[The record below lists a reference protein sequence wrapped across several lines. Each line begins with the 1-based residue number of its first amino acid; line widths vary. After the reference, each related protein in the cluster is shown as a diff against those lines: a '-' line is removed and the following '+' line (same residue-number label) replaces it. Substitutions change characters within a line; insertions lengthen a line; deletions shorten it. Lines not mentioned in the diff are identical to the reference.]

1 MSDNNKKLLESRQ
14 ELALN
19 NKKIISLKNDIPFSS
34 LNCDFNWEEWK
45 NNRELQKFCAD
56 NKFWSIIKLLN

>member
-1 MSDNNKKLLESRQ
+1 LSDNNKKLLESRQ

-34 LNCDFNWEEWK
+34 LNCDFN
-45 NNRELQKFCAD
+45 
-56 NKFWSIIKLLN
+56 